1 VPLRRGKRQE
11 EDVRAAAAT
20 SMVDALA
27 GGVHVSGVPILS
39 GQGSADK

>member
-1 VPLRRGKRQE
+1 
-11 EDVRAAAAT
+11 
-20 SMVDALA
+20 MVHALA